1 MSQDPIVIVSAI
13 RTPVGAFQGV
23 LGTVSAPDLGA
34 AVLRGALNA
43 ANIDGTDITE
53 AYMGCVLQAGL
64 GQAPARQSVIK
75 AGLPTSIPA
84 TTIHKV
90 CGSGLKSIAL
100 AHDALMAGERGIM
113 LAGGMESMSMAPYLL
128 KKGRS
133 GYRMGHDRI
142 FDHMVL
148 DGLED
153 AYSVGTAMGIFA
165 DALAL
170 TRGISRESMDDFA
183 IESAEKAIAA
193 QKSGAFDRE
202 IIAVS
207 VQSGKDKIDVIM
219 DEPPTKIRFDKI
231 RSLHPAF
238 QENGTVTAANSSSIS
253 DGAASVAIMRL
264 SDAHKRAIAPRAI
277 IRGHSSFAQEPQWF
291 TLAPVG
297 AIDKLLKQI
306 GWNVCDVD
314 LFEINEAF
322 AVVTMAAIHDL
333 KLPPEKVNVH
343 GGACALGHPIGAS
356 GARILVTLLHALETR
371 NLKKGVAALCIGGG
385 EGIAMAI
392 ERP

>member
-371 NLKKGVAALCIGGG
+371 NLKKGIAALCIGGG